1 MAKQIAGVSERI
13 LAAAKQE
20 FLENGYS
27 DASLRT
33 IAAAADTTVPI
44 PSMCA
49 SEIRR
54 DRSPPL

>member
-33 IAAAADTTVPI
+33 IAAADTTVPI